1 MVGGLLLKDVGQL
14 DDVRGQ
20 PPLAGL
26 QDPPIGVGES
36 GEIEVR
42 ELVERVFSVG
52 KARLERA
59 RRGAEG
65 GDGRRARR
73 GRGATGIAQQRLA
86 RRGVRGGA
94 PGGEHGVGLAGT

>member
-1 MVGGLLLKDVGQL
+1 MVRVLLLEGVGQL
-14 DDVRGQ
+14 DDVGGQ

-42 ELVERVFSVG
+42 ELVQRVLGLG

-59 RRGAEG
+59 RRGAER
-65 GDGRRARR
+65 GDGRRAGR
-73 GRGATGIAQQRLA
+73 GRGAAGIAQQRLA

-94 PGGEHGVGLAGT
+94 PGGEHRVGLAGT